1 MAWWIKNRG
10 KVFLRNHQWRRNLNA
25 WCPFQLKPNIKFI
38 IALTRESLFLL
49 FDWLNVWGHQNCE
62 WVMKYCFLQF
72 IAGGCPQSVK
82 TCFKIPLIQLNCSVF
97 HIQLVYRKTTCL
109 CPHNRTFP
117 APKKQKAECIRISG
131 LFKEVLPRRE
141 VQEIFFHTSSK
152 ITHWPCTTPGEILI
166 LKAGKCTLLFNKET
180 VLFRYSCSNSTKR
193 ETLHQE
199 IG

>member
-10 KVFLRNHQWRRNLNA
+10 KVFLRNHQWRRNLSA
-25 WCPFQLKPNIKFI
+25 WCPFQLKLNIKFI

-62 WVMKYCFLQF
+62 RVMKYCFLQF

-117 APKKQKAECIRISG
+117 APKKQTKQNALGSQDFLKRCFLDVKYKKSSFILHEKLRIDLAPLLGKFWFWKPENVLSFLTRRQSYFGTVVPTLQSEKHYIR
-131 LFKEVLPRRE
+131 K
-141 VQEIFFHTSSK
+141 
-152 ITHWPCTTPGEILI
+152 
-166 LKAGKCTLLFNKET
+166 
-180 VLFRYSCSNSTKR
+180 
-193 ETLHQE
+193 
-199 IG
+199 